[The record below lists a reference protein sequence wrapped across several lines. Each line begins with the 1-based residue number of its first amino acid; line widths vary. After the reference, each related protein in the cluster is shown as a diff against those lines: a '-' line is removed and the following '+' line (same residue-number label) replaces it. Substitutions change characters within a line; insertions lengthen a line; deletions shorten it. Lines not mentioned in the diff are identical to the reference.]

1 MDALHR
7 FAAILVADLRERS
20 RSLRFWL
27 MVLVV
32 AAATFWMLPP
42 ADAGYSTLSLPGD
55 ARGAY
60 SSAWVGMTVAMIY
73 SGLMSLVGFYV
84 IRGTLVRD
92 IDSRVWQ
99 LLVATPMT
107 RATFLLAKWASHML
121 VFCMVGGIG
130 LALALVL
137 QWVRAEDRSID
148 VIELVKPFV
157 LLNLPGLALTAAI
170 AVWYDLLPFTR
181 RTLGNVLFF
190 FTWVFITSMSMVPL
204 EGNDDRAR
212 HGWMSD
218 PSGMVVAARAIQA
231 HREAQTGETFALG
244 LNVGIQVRDQG
255 VDRFEWREWNVDA
268 RQLPGRALWLALSM
282 ALVVAAAPL
291 LDWAAS
297 RGLRV
302 TAERDNGGRALRWLD
317 RVLTPF
323 ARGPVGILATAEL
336 SLALRQRRVWWWLA
350 ALGALVAQAVAPDK
364 GLHAA
369 LLLAWLLPLD
379 VMARALLRE
388 RDHGTSGLVFTAPGV
403 TWRLAAARWLVSVAL
418 LTLLSLPGLVRLALT
433 APEGALAVTAIILS
447 LATWGL
453 AAAAVFRNPR
463 PFELAMV
470 ACAYVGV
477 QGAAVFDITLAPLS
491 TAAGHALGLVPAVV
505 LLVALWPRM
514 TGAHGRGGALA

>member
-1 MDALHR
+1 MGALHR
-7 FAAILVADLRERS
+7 FSAILVADLRERT

-27 MVLVV
+27 MVLIV
-32 AAATFWMLPP
+32 AAATFWFLPP
-42 ADAGYSTLSLPGD
+42 VDAGYSTLSIPGD
-55 ARGAY
+55 GRGFY
-60 SSAWVGMTVAMIY
+60 SSAWVGMTLAMVY

-121 VFCMVGGIG
+121 VFCTVGGIG

-137 QWVRAEDRSID
+137 QWVRAEDRTID
-148 VIELVKPFV
+148 VVELVKPFV
-157 LLNLPGLALTAAI
+157 LLNLPGLAFTAAL
-170 AVWYDLLPFTR
+170 AVWFDLLPFTR

-190 FTWVFITSMSMVPL
+190 FTWVIITSASVAPL
-204 EGNDDRAR
+204 ERNDDLGR
-212 HGWMSD
+212 HGWTSD

-231 HREAQTGETFALG
+231 HREAQTGETFPLG
-244 LNVGIQVRDQG
+244 LNVGMQVRDEG
-255 VDRFEWREWNVDA
+255 IERFEWREWNVDA
-268 RQLPGRALWLALSM
+268 RQMPGRALWLALAL

-302 TAERDNGGRALRWLD
+302 TTAKDNDGRALRWLD

-323 ARGPVGILATAEL
+323 ARGPVGILVTAEL

-350 ALGALVAQAVAPDK
+350 ALGALIAQAVAPDK
-364 GLHAA
+364 GLQVA

-379 VMARALLRE
+379 VLARALLRE
-388 RDHGTSGLVFTAPGV
+388 RDHGTGGLVFTAPGV
-403 TWRLAAARWLVSVAL
+403 TWRLAVARWLVSATL
-418 LTLLSLPGLVRLALT
+418 LTLLSLPGLVRLAIT
-433 APEGALAVTAIILS
+433 APEGALAVVAIILS

-453 AAAAVFRNPR
+453 AAAALFRNPR

-477 QGAAVFDITLAPLS
+477 QGAAVFDLAVAPLS
-491 TAAGHALGLVPAVV
+491 TAMGHGLALLPALA

-514 TGAHGRGGALA
+514 TGAHGRSGALA

>member
-1 MDALHR
+1 MGALHR
-7 FAAILVADLRERS
+7 FLAILVADLRERS
-20 RSLRFWL
+20 RTLRFWL
-27 MVLVV
+27 MVMIV
-32 AAATFWMLPP
+32 AGATYWLLPP
-42 ADAGYSTLSLPGD
+42 ADAGYSTLSIPGGG
-55 ARGAY
+55 RGYY
-60 SSAWVGMTVAMIY
+60 SSAWVGMTLAMVY

-92 IDSRVWQ
+92 IESRVWQ

-107 RATFLLAKWASHML
+107 RTTFLLAKWASHML
-121 VFCMVGGIG
+121 VFCVVGGIG
-130 LALALVL
+130 LALALVI
-137 QWVRAEDRSID
+137 QWVRAEDRTLD

-204 EGNDDRAR
+204 ERDDDSAR
-212 HGWMSD
+212 RGWTSD

-231 HREAQTGETFALG
+231 QREAATGETYALG
-244 LNVGIQVRDQG
+244 LNVGIQVNEQSIE
-255 VDRFEWREWNVDA
+255 RFEWRTWEVDA
-268 RQLPGRALWLALSM
+268 RQLPGRALWLAISL

-297 RGLRV
+297 KGLRV
-302 TAERDNGGRALRWLD
+302 TAARDNGGRALRWLD
-317 RVLTPF
+317 RALAPL

-336 SLALRQRRVWWWLA
+336 SLALRQRRAWWWLA
-350 ALGALVAQAVAPDK
+350 AVGSLVAQAVAPDK

-379 VMARALLRE
+379 ILARSLLRE
-388 RDHGTSGLVFTAPGV
+388 RDHGTGGLVFTAPGV
-403 TWRLAAARWLVSVAL
+403 TLRLACARWLVSVAL
-418 LTLLSLPGLVRLALT
+418 LAALSLPGLVRLAIT
-433 APEGALAVTAIILS
+433 SPAGALAVVVIILS

-453 AAAAVFRNPR
+453 ASAATFHNPR

-470 ACAYVGV
+470 GCAYVGV
-477 QGAAVFDITLAPLS
+477 QGAAVFDLTAAPLV
-491 TAAGHALGLVPAVV
+491 TAAGHALGLVPAF
-505 LLVALWPRM
+505 ALFALCWPRM
-514 TGAHGRGGALA
+514 TGAHGRGGAVA